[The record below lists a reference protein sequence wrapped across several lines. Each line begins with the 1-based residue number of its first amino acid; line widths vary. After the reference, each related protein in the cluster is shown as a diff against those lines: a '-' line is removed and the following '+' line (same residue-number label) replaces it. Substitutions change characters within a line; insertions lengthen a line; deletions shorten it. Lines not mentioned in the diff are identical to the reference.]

1 MALACSRGQAVRR
14 KSGLLSRAC
23 FLRSLHSCGAV
34 AVSISVFRARGG
46 LVARDGSTIW
56 RKVPEN
62 QALRSSTAARSHL
75 RSTAALHGQ
84 VLGLLWLFFHQ
95 KEKNCASAAD
105 SLAGACL
112 VYPERLEL
120 ISDHHANPSASAA
133 RGLSGPKCRE
143 CLKIGS
149 A

>member
-1 MALACSRGQAVRR
+1 MFKRTSRAAEKWFALE
-14 KSGLLSRAC
+14 GLL
-23 FLRSLHSCGAV
+23 LRSLHSCGVV
-34 AVSISVFRARGG
+34 AVSISVFRAVVSWLHVTNRRSGE
-46 LVARDGSTIW
+46 RY
-56 RKVPEN
+56 RKIKLFIPPPLHG
-62 QALRSSTAARSHL
+62 AISDT
-75 RSTAALHGQ
+75 TAALHGQ
-84 VLGLLWLFFHQ
+84 FLGLLWFFFHR